1 LLGGFFVNSGMRLI
15 FLLLLFAAC
24 KPSHQIRDL
33 VGVPKERP
41 LENTYW
47 VLTELDGKPIATIIE
62 AKKIHLQLNPV
73 TKTAS
78 GFAGCNQFTGSYT
91 LEGKKL
97 GLNGIASTRMF
108 CLESMEVETRFI
120 QVLQEVNEF
129 RIKEH
134 ELFLSKD
141 DQQLAKFQAEIQP
154 GN

>member
-1 LLGGFFVNSGMRLI
+1 MRLI

-47 VLTELDGKPIATIIE
+47 VLTELDGKPIATINE

-78 GFAGCNQFTGSYT
+78 GFAGCNQFTGEYS
-91 LEGKKL
+91 LAGKKL
-97 GLNGIASTRMF
+97 SLKNIASTRMF
-108 CLESMEVETRFI
+108 CEETMTLETRFLQI
-120 QVLQEVNEF
+120 LQEVDEF
-129 RIKEH
+129 KIKEH
-134 ELFLSKD
+134 ELFLSKG
-141 DQQLAKFQAEIQP
+141 DQQLAKFQADAKTV
-154 GN
+154 N